1 MKIQRKK
8 FLSAIKRR
16 VEANSER
23 NNVVLSAKIAS
34 SRAIRISKALDLS
47 INSITNGNLVEL
59 QPDGKVVIL
68 KKIAKIKPKKEGLV
82 KGMSICLK

>member
-8 FLSAIKRR
+8 FLSARKRR
-16 VEANSER
+16 NDANSDRE
-23 NNVVLSAKIAS
+23 NVVLSAQIAS

-47 INSITNGNLVEL
+47 IKSITNGNLIEL
-59 QPDGKVVIL
+59 QPDGKIVIL